1 MSKIAI
7 DAGHGLNTA
16 GKRCLKKLDANE
28 TREWV
33 LNDRVADALAKYLQ
47 DAGHTILRVDDTDG
61 SSDVSL
67 STRVKTANNW
77 KADAYIS
84 VHHNAGT
91 NGGTGGGT
99 VVYVAKSC
107 SNTSVRLQ
115 DAVYKHAIA
124 DCNLKGNRYDGTL
137 SSSFYV
143 CKNTKMPAILI
154 EVGFMDSATDIKYV
168 LDEEWSKKM
177 GHAIAKGVCDI
188 FGGTIKEEVKKE
200 EVKVETPVKQETPK
214 KPASIIVGNIDNIRE
229 VQYWANVNYN
239 AGLVVDGS
247 YGSKTKKALIKI
259 LQTELNQ
266 TYKAGLA
273 VDGSFGNKT
282 KAAISNRNLTKGTKN
297 DVVKVLQAFLVCN
310 KISGVYV
317 DGSYG
322 NKTVSAVK
330 TYQKKKGLKVDGV
343 AGKGTFTKLC
353 S

>member
-1 MSKIAI
+1 MAKIAI

-16 GKRCLKKLDANE
+16 GKRCLKKLDPNE

-33 LNDRVADALAKYLQ
+33 LNDRVADALCKYLKN
-47 DAGHTILRVDDTDG
+47 AGHTILRVDDADG
-61 SSDVSL
+61 SSDISL
-67 STRVKTANNW
+67 TTRVKSANNW

-84 VHHNAGT
+84 VHHNAGI
-91 NGGTGGGT
+91 NGGSGGGT

-154 EVGFMDSATDIKYV
+154 EVGFMDSTTDIKYI
-168 LDEEWSKKM
+168 LDEKWSEKM
-177 GHAIAKGVCDI
+177 GCAIAKGVCDI
-188 FGGTIKEEVKKE
+188 FGGTIVESEPKKE
-200 EVKVETPVKQETPK
+200 TTTTTTTK
-214 KPASIIVGNIDNIRE
+214 KDTSIIVGNIDNIRE

-239 AGLVVDGS
+239 AGLAVDGS

-273 VDGSFGNKT
+273 VDGSFGSKT
-282 KAAISNRNLTKGTKN
+282 KAAISNRNLSKGTKN

-310 KISGVYV
+310 KIPGVYV

-322 NKTVSAVK
+322 NITVNAVK
-330 TYQKKKGLKVDGV
+330 TYQKKKGLKVDGI

-353 S
+353 A